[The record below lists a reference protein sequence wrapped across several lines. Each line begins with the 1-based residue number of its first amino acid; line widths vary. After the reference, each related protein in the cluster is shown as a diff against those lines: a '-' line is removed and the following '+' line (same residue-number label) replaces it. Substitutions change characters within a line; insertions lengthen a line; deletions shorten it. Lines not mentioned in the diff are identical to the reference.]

1 MPFRP
6 FLPLCFLLF
15 ALPVLLFLALAVPT
29 GEVPD
34 EVAHM
39 ARMEGLLHGSLV
51 GHRVPR
57 LDHAGNA
64 LFDSGVTA
72 NTAVLGAG
80 FSFNPGTVLAQ
91 RVMTRERLEMLRH
104 MAWNHEAGF
113 VSIPNTGVYSPLFYV
128 PGAVAMGVARVV
140 GAGPWQAIL
149 AARVV
154 NALLYVGLGVLALFV
169 ARRGQGLMFAALVLP
184 MSLWLAASC
193 NQDGLVIA
201 SATLAAALLT
211 RGTMRGWWLAVAVL
225 AAVVMAKPLYLPLVG
240 VLALLLPQREAAL
253 PLRLGG
259 AVLAALP
266 ALLWFGVAQAY
277 AVVPFV
283 RGEPFHGGPYWFGDP
298 NQVFGSVDPGLQLQV
313 LLHRPSLFVTLP
325 FRTVM
330 ADYWMLQG
338 IVGILG
344 VLDILLPSWLYGL
357 WAVALGLLCLGESVA
372 VRREARP
379 GVIVGLLA
387 LGCVVATVF
396 ALFDG
401 QYLSWTYTGN
411 ATVEG
416 MQGRYFLPLIP
427 FVAVA
432 LPFVPFVGA
441 GPLRAV
447 LRLPAVVA
455 GGIGVAVIPALVVAT
470 YYLR

>member
-1 MPFRP
+1 MPSRP
-6 FLPLCFLLF
+6 ILPLCFLLF
-15 ALPVLLFLALAVPT
+15 ALPVLLFLALSVPT

-39 ARMEGLLHGSLV
+39 ARMEGLLHGSWV
-51 GHRVPR
+51 GHRVPMQE
-57 LDHAGNA
+57 HVGSA

-72 NTAVLGAG
+72 NRAVLSAG

-91 RVMTRERLEMLRH
+91 RVMTRARAEALRGV
-104 MAWNHEAGF
+104 AWDGEAGF
-113 VSIPNTGVYSPLFYV
+113 VSIPNTGVYSPVFYV
-128 PGAVAMGVARVV
+128 PGAVAMGVAREV

-154 NALLYVGLGVLALFV
+154 NALLYVGAGVLALF
-169 ARRGQGLMFAALVLP
+169 AAQRAQGLMFAALMLP

-211 RGTMRGWWLAVAVL
+211 RGTMRSWWAGAAVL
-225 AAVVMAKPLYLPLVG
+225 AVVMMSKPLYLPLIG
-240 VLALLLPQREAAL
+240 VLALLLPVRGLAL

-283 RGEPFHGGPYWFGDP
+283 RGGPFHGGPNWFGDP
-298 NQVFGSVDPGLQLQV
+298 DQVFGSLDPGLQLRV

-325 FRTVM
+325 FQTVQV
-330 ADYWMLQG
+330 DPWMLQG

-344 VLDILLPSWLYGL
+344 VLDILLPTWLYGL
-357 WAVALGLLCLGESVA
+357 WIGAVGLLCVGESVA
-372 VRREARP
+372 VRRGARP
-379 GVIVGLLA
+379 GVAVGLLA
-387 LGCVVATVF
+387 LGCVVAAVF

-401 QYLSWTYTGN
+401 QYLSWTYTGD

-427 FVAVA
+427 FVGVA
-432 LPFVPFVGA
+432 LPFVPVVGA
-441 GPLRAV
+441 GGVRAV